1 MATKKATKSS
11 GKASC
16 TKKWPAASPVK
27 AKAAPAAGTKHIGT
41 PKGSDEF
48 AEICLCPGD
57 PLRAKF
63 IADNFLTNCKLIQQ
77 VRNMYGY
84 TGYYKGVRV
93 SVMGTGMGIASSQ
106 IYFNELVKFYGVKTL
121 IRVGTC
127 GTMCAPEKTKLGDIV
142 LAMGAGTDS
151 SLNRMRFGGWDY
163 PATASYELLRICD
176 NIARDPK
183 MGIQKQLK
191 DSDNKCLVGN
201 IFSADSFYG
210 PKDHIQVPLLKKF
223 NVIGIE
229 MEAACL
235 YSLANENNVDAL
247 GINTVSDEIHMNGYD
262 PITETYA
269 DPQNKFWYKDMPP
282 EQRQSK
288 LRTMVT
294 LALETV
300 VEWNKNKSKWA
311 SSN

>member
-1 MATKKATKSS
+1 LTKKVQKTV
-11 GKASC
+11 GKQSQAA
-16 TKKWPAASPVK
+16 KWPAASPVATIK
-27 AKAAPAAGTKHIGT
+27 TAPAAGTKHIST
-41 PKGSDEF
+41 PIGSSEF

-63 IADNFLTNCKLIQQ
+63 IADNFLTDCKLIQH
-77 VRNMYGY
+77 VRNMYAY
-84 TGYYKGVRV
+84 TGFYKGVRV

-106 IYFNELVKFYGVKTL
+106 IYFNELIKFYGVKTL

-127 GTMCAPEKTKLGDIV
+127 GTMCAPEKTKLGDVV

-183 MGIQKQLK
+183 MGIAKQLK
-191 DSDNKCLVGN
+191 DSNNKCMVGN

-229 MEAACL
+229 MEASCL

-247 GINTVSDEIHMNGYD
+247 GINTISDEIHMNGYD
-262 PITETYA
+262 PVTETYA
-269 DPQNKFWYKDMPP
+269 DPANKFWYKDMPP

-300 VEWNKNKSKWA
+300 VEWNKNKDKWA